1 MKKYKNILLSLIV
14 SLELHAFFLLY
25 FFDVHAEKYAV
36 SSRPEFMQVNLNY
49 IESKNIKSADFDSTY
64 SSSKKM
70 IIQRSNPVVEKK
82 IIITPDK
89 KISGY
94 FKNSELDAG
103 PKPIGEI
110 IVPLPD
116 NNSDEVRGHVILEI
130 YINALGGVDRVEELY
145 RNVPYEHAQSA
156 IRTFSMALFIPG
168 TKDGNNQ
175 PAMMKI
181 QVDFLGNEAEPIRSE

>member
-14 SLELHAFFLLY
+14 SLELHAIFLLY
-25 FFDVHAEKYAV
+25 FFDIKAEKYAV

-49 IESKNIKSADFDSTY
+49 IESKNIESADFDSTY
-64 SSSKKM
+64 SSSKKTM
-70 IIQRSNPVVEKK
+70 IQGSNPVVEEK

-110 IVPLPD
+110 VVPLPD
-116 NNSDEVRGHVILEI
+116 NNSNEVRGYVILEV

-145 RNVPYEHAQSA
+145 RNVPYEYAQSA
-156 IRTFSMALFIPG
+156 IRTFSRALFFPG
-168 TKDGNNQ
+168 KKDGNNQ